1 MKARKRSAEASV
13 EVDGHRLRWS
23 LEREAQWTTNDGGK
37 GMAFSVRL
45 DGDDRHRE
53 LLLEFPYPR
62 WKPGARQDKER
73 ILPPRIAKAIRQA
86 MEAGWDPQ
94 SRGRVFAF
102 QVPE

>member
-1 MKARKRSAEASV
+1 VKARKRSAEASV
-13 EVDGHRLRWS
+13 EVDGHSLIWT

-45 DGDDRHRE
+45 ADGNFRE

-62 WKPGARQDKER
+62 WKPGGRQDKER
-73 ILPPRIAKAIRQA
+73 IQPQRIVSAIRQA
-86 MEAGWDPQ
+86 IDAGWDPQ
-94 SRGRVFAF
+94 SRGRVFAL